1 LKEKEMRKPIFDTIR
16 AQRGKGFTA
25 DEVKVID
32 ALLDRLGVEKE
43 DGTVA
48 PTAPEPPA
56 PAPAAENA
64 PGLDDPQAFFD
75 SLRDSGMFG
84 KALKPDQTSGLE
96 AVLAAAR
103 AAGWPLAF
111 TAYALA
117 TACHETAYTMQPV
130 REAYWLSE
138 NWRRSHLRYFPFY
151 GRGYVQLTWKANYEK
166 ADRELGLG
174 GRLSQNLDLAMDPD
188 IAARIMVKGMQEGW
202 FCADKA
208 GKRHTLARHVPADGA
223 AASVDQF
230 TSARRI
236 INGTDKA
243 TKIAG
248 EALKFQAALQA
259 GGW

>member
-1 LKEKEMRKPIFDTIR
+1 MRKPIFDTIR
-16 AQRGKGFTA
+16 AQRGRGFTSE
-25 DEVKVID
+25 EVCAID
-32 ALLDRLGVEKE
+32 ALLDQLGVEKE
-43 DGTVA
+43 AEAVA
-48 PTAPEPPA
+48 APDPA
-56 PAPAAENA
+56 PVKAGADCT
-64 PGLDDPQAFFD
+64 PGLDNPSAFFD
-75 SLRDSGMFG
+75 SVRQSRVLGG
-84 KALKPDQTSGLE
+84 ELKPDQVRGLE

-103 AAGWPLAF
+103 EAGWPLAF

-117 TACHETAYTMQPV
+117 TACHETNCTMQPV

-138 NWRRSHLRYFPFY
+138 GWRRNNLRYYPFY

-174 GRLSQNLDLAMDPD
+174 GRLTCDLDLAMDPD
-188 IAARIMVKGMQEGW
+188 IAAKITVRGMQEGW
-202 FCADKA
+202 FCGDKS
-208 GKRHTLARHVPADGA
+208 GKRHNLARHVPANGA
-223 AASVDQF
+223 AGLDQF

-243 TKIAG
+243 AKIAA

>member
-1 LKEKEMRKPIFDTIR
+1 MRKPIFDTIR

-25 DEVKVID
+25 EEVAAID

-43 DGTVA
+43 DAAVA
-48 PTAPEPPA
+48 PPAPEPLTA
-56 PAPAAENA
+56 PAVGAA
-64 PGLDDPQAFFD
+64 GLDKPQSFFD
-75 SLRDSGMFG
+75 SVRQSGVLG
-84 KALKPDQTSGLE
+84 GALKPDQVKGLE
-96 AVLAAAR
+96 AVLAAAK

-117 TACHETAYTMQPV
+117 TACHETNCTMQPV

-138 NWRRSHLRYFPFY
+138 GWRRTNLRYYPFY
-151 GRGYVQLTWKANYEK
+151 GRGYVQLTWKANYDR

-174 GRLSQNLDLAMDPD
+174 GRLSGNLDLAMDPD
-188 IAARIMVKGMQEGW
+188 VAAKIMVRGMQEGW
-202 FCADKA
+202 FCGDKS
-208 GKRHTLARHVPADGA
+208 GRRHALARHVPADGA
-223 AASVDQF
+223 AASVEQF

-243 TKIAG
+243 QKIAG